1 MIKVQAEKLVQL
13 GIDIFTAQGVGGDDA
28 KFLVNSLV
36 EANLTGHDSHGAYYF
51 VRYSDR
57 IKEGTIRL
65 DVEPEIVKETPGTAY
80 VDGKWGIGQL
90 TAKKITELA
99 VTKAKENM
107 VAAVGSFNTNH
118 IGRLGYYTEIAAKK
132 GIISTLYVNVG
143 HPIVSVHNGHGP
155 VFGTNPYSASVPVGG
170 EIPFLVDYATS
181 VVAAGK
187 LSVARAAKKKIPT
200 HWTLD
205 KEGQTNDDPSVL
217 SEGGWLLPFG
227 LYKGMG
233 LQMVSELL
241 GAVLTGSRV
250 GPSGI
255 THPPSP
261 NGVFMLA
268 VNPEAFV
275 GLDEFIKNTDEL
287 LKQVKAWKPL
297 KGQKVYVP
305 GEPEKETKVERL
317 ANGVAIPKDTWT
329 EIVYLCRE
337 LGIYSDDMLL

>member
-1 MIKVQAEKLVQL
+1 MITVQANKLIQL
-13 GIDIFTAQGVGGDDA
+13 GIDIFTAQGVGEEDA

-57 IKEGTIRL
+57 IKEGNIRL
-65 DVEPEIVKETPGTAY
+65 DVEPKIIKETPGTAFI
-80 VDGKWGIGQL
+80 DGQWGIGQL
-90 TAKKITELA
+90 TARRLTEIS
-99 VTKAKENM
+99 VEKAKKNM
-107 VAAVGSFNTNH
+107 VAAVGAFNTNH
-118 IGRLGYYTEIAAKK
+118 IGRIGYYTEMAAKQ
-132 GIISTLYVNVG
+132 GIIATFYVNVG

-170 EIPFLVDYATS
+170 DIPFLVDYATS

-187 LSVARAAKKKIPT
+187 LSVARAAKAKIPT

-205 KEGQTNDDPSVL
+205 KNGKKNDDPAVL

-227 LYKGMG
+227 LYKGQG

-255 THPPSP
+255 TTPPSP
-261 NGVFMLA
+261 NGIFMLA

-275 GLDEFIKNTDEL
+275 GLDEFVKNTDDL
-287 LKQVKAWKPL
+287 LKQVKDWQPL
-297 KGQKVYVP
+297 EGKRVMVP
-305 GEPEKETKVERL
+305 GEPEKETKADRL
-317 ANGVAIPKDTWT
+317 ANGVKLPDDTWT
-329 EIVYLCRE
+329 EIVTLCKE
-337 LGIYSDDMLL
+337 LGISTDDTLL

>member
-1 MIKVQAEKLVQL
+1 MITVQANKLIQL
-13 GIDIFTAQGVGGDDA
+13 GIDIFTAQGVGEEDA

-57 IKEGTIRL
+57 IKEGNIRL
-65 DVEPEIVKETPGTAY
+65 DVEPKTVKETPGTAFI
-80 VDGKWGIGQL
+80 DGQWGIGQL
-90 TAKKITELA
+90 TARRLTEIA
-99 VTKAKENM
+99 VEKAKKNM
-107 VAAVGSFNTNH
+107 VAAVGAFNTNH
-118 IGRLGYYTEIAAKK
+118 IGRIGYYTEMAAKQ
-132 GIISTLYVNVG
+132 GIIATFYVNVG

-155 VFGTNPYSASVPVGG
+155 LFGTNPYSASVPVGG
-170 EIPFLVDYATS
+170 DIPFLVDYATS

-187 LSVARAAKKKIPT
+187 LSVARAAKSKIPT

-205 KEGQTNDDPSVL
+205 KDGKTNDDPAVL

-227 LYKGMG
+227 LYKGQG

-255 THPPSP
+255 TTPPSP
-261 NGVFMLA
+261 NGIFMLA

-275 GLDEFIKNTDEL
+275 GLDEFVKNTDAL
-287 LKQVKAWKPL
+287 LKQVKDWQPL
-297 KGQKVYVP
+297 EGQRVMVP
-305 GEPEKETKVERL
+305 GEPEKETKEDRL
-317 ANGVAIPKDTWT
+317 ANGVKLPDDTWT
-329 EIVYLCRE
+329 EIAALCKE
-337 LGIYSDDMLL
+337 LGIPTDDTLL

>member
-1 MIKVQAEKLVQL
+1 MITVQANKLIQL
-13 GIDIFTAQGVGGDDA
+13 GIDIFTAQGVGEEDA

-57 IKEGTIRL
+57 IKEGNIRL
-65 DVEPEIVKETPGTAY
+65 DVEPTIVKETTGTAFI
-80 VDGKWGIGQL
+80 DGQWGVGQL
-90 TAKKITELA
+90 TARRLTEIA
-99 VTKAKENM
+99 VEKAKKNM
-107 VAAVGSFNTNH
+107 VAAVGAFNTNH
-118 IGRLGYYTEIAAKK
+118 IGRIGYYTEMAAKQ
-132 GIISTLYVNVG
+132 GIIATFYVNVG

-170 EIPFLVDYATS
+170 DIPFLVDYATS

-187 LSVARAAKKKIPT
+187 LSVARAAKAKIPT

-205 KEGQTNDDPSVL
+205 KDGKTNDDPAVL

-255 THPPSP
+255 TTPPSP
-261 NGVFMLA
+261 NGIFMLA

-275 GLDEFIKNTDEL
+275 GLDEFMKNTDDL
-287 LKQVKAWKPL
+287 LKQVKDWQPL
-297 KGQKVYVP
+297 EGKRVMVP
-305 GEPEKETKVERL
+305 GEPEKETKEDRL
-317 ANGVAIPKDTWT
+317 ANGVKLPDDTWT
-329 EIVYLCRE
+329 EITVLCKE
-337 LGIYSDDMLL
+337 LGISTDDMLL